1 MGIKTL
7 LAMVLDIQLNR
18 AAVKTQVMNL
28 IKK

>member
-7 LAMVLDIQLNR
+7 LAMVLDILLNR